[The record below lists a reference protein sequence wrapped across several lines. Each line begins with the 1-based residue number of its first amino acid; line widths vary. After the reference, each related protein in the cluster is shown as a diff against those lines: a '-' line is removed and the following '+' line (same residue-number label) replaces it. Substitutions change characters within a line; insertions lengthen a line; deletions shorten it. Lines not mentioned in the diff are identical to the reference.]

1 MSDRPKRPMGGSIDA
16 IRQLHAY
23 ERYADEMDTYIAEFE
38 AKVARLAADRESKAE
53 DDDKMWDVIIN
64 EIDPLGQG

>member
-1 MSDRPKRPMGGSIDA
+1 MVYRYTGAHPHLATMV
-16 IRQLHAY
+16 AY
-23 ERYADEMDTYIAEFE
+23 DADEMDTYIAEFE